1 MAVPIDLLKPILND
15 LLSRGCANRQPRPW
29 LGLFGTEI
37 EDRLVVA
44 ALSDDGPAEQAEVS
58 VGDIVVKVAGQPV
71 ETLADFFRR
80 VWSLGPAGVDVPITI
95 NRDGETFEM
104 TIQSIDRNSLLK
116 TPRLH

>member
-1 MAVPIDLLKPILND
+1 
-15 LLSRGCANRQPRPW
+15 
-29 LGLFGTEI
+29 
-37 EDRLVVA
+37 
-44 ALSDDGPAEQAEVS
+44 
-58 VGDIVVKVAGQPV
+58 V

-104 TIQSIDRNSLLK
+104 TIESIDRNSLLK